1 MDKFIH
7 RENLALFRRR
17 LAQPDLTEN
26 QRKVLQKL
34 LKEAQCTPATEVTSA
49 VAPRLGEGA
58 RPHRFIRAEVERVF
72 PELGQPPEMNE
83 RAAQRPEHREMSRHM
98 GGETERPAAVVL
110 EPGHSQARELVE
122 ARLLLIADLEQRRR
136 LPCDGEPSLREGA

>member
-58 RPHRFIRAEVERVF
+58 RPHRFIRARL
-72 PELGQPPEMNE
+72 PGIRAAPGNE
-83 RAAQRPEHREMSRHM
+83 RA
-98 GGETERPAAVVL
+98 GGTTA
-110 EPGHSQARELVE
+110 
-122 ARLLLIADLEQRRR
+122 
-136 LPCDGEPSLREGA
+136 